1 MFCYSNIIRNFANRM
16 KKILILC
23 TGNSCRSKMAQACLQ
38 HIDAGLDVSSAGTHP
53 ARCTHPLAI
62 EVMDEIGMPIT
73 DLQPH
78 DVWDYVTEEWDVV
91 ITVCDHARESCPI
104 FLGTVKQRLHISFP
118 DPSLSKG
125 TMEEQLAVFRE
136 TRDRIIQSFNDFY
149 HQYIQDTHGHQ
160 KRL

>member
-78 DVWDYVTEEWDVV
+78 DVWDYVTEERDVV

-104 FLGTVKQRLHISFP
+104 FLGDSKATVAHQ
-118 DPSLSKG
+118 LSGPLFVKRNYG
-125 TMEEQLAVFRE
+125 RATCCVPRDKRPYHTVF
-136 TRDRIIQSFNDFY
+136 Q
-149 HQYIQDTHGHQ
+149 
-160 KRL
+160 

>member
-1 MFCYSNIIRNFANRM
+1 M

-38 HIDAGLDVSSAGTHP
+38 HMDAGLCVRSAGTHP
-53 ARCTHPLAI
+53 THHTHPLAVQ
-62 EVMDEIGMPIT
+62 VMNESGMPIT

-78 DVWDYVTEEWDVV
+78 DVKDYVNEEWDVV
-91 ITVCDHARESCPI
+91 ITVCDHARESCPV
-104 FLGTVKQRLHISFP
+104 FTGTVKQRLQISFP

-125 TMEEQLAVFRE
+125 TMEERLAVFRE
-136 TRDRIIQSFNDFY
+136 ARDRIIQSFNDFY

-160 KRL
+160 ERL